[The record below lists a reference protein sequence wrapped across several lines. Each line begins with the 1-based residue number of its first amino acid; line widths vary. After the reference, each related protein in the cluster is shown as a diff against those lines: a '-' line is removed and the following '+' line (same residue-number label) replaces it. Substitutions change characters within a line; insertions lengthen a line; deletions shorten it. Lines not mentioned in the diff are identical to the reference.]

1 MNNLSKTFRYI
12 NANNDSITFT
22 YENGYLINKPAG
34 VDTLSVT
41 LSEAQGINQV
51 GSTVQSV
58 NVKSRPVTISGLIV
72 SDVATNKNRLLSVIR
87 PDLSGKL
94 YADDY
99 YLNVYPTATP
109 TIDPKPEFSAFQFS
123 LKAPYPYWQKDDSF
137 SKALS
142 GVIPRFKF
150 PWNMSREYQFGEPM
164 ATQFINVY
172 NSGQV
177 PIPFTAVFTAA
188 NDVSTPIIR
197 NVTTNEVLQIN
208 HSLVQGEIVTLEITH
223 DRTYCTSSVN
233 GDIRGALS
241 LTNTFNRLAVG
252 DNVLKPEAAAGL
264 GNLKISLNFSTEIT
278 GIAL

>member
-1 MNNLSKTFRYI
+1 MNNLSKKFTYI
-12 NANNDSITFT
+12 NANNESITFT
-22 YENGYLINKPAG
+22 YDNGFLINKPAG
-34 VDTLSVT
+34 IDTLSIT

-58 NVKSRPVTISGLIV
+58 NVKSRPVTISGIIV
-72 SDVATNKNRLLSVIR
+72 SDIAKNKNRLLSVIR

-109 TIDPKPEFSAFQFS
+109 TIDPKPKFSAFQFS
-123 LKAPYPYWQKDDSF
+123 LKAPYPYWQKDDSL
-137 SKALS
+137 SKVLS
-142 GVIPRFKF
+142 GITPLFKF
-150 PWNMSREYQFGEPM
+150 PWNMSREYQFGEVL
-164 ATQFINVY
+164 ATQFINVR

-177 PIPFTAVFTAA
+177 PIPFTATFTAA
-188 NDVSTPIIR
+188 DEVVNPLIR
-197 NVTTNEVLQIN
+197 NVVTGETLLIN
-208 HSLVQGEIVTLEITH
+208 HTLVQGEIVTVEITH
-223 DRTYCTSSVN
+223 DRTYCTSSVE

-241 LTNTFNRLAVG
+241 LSNTLSRLAVG
-252 DNVLKPEAAAGL
+252 DNVLKPEASAGL